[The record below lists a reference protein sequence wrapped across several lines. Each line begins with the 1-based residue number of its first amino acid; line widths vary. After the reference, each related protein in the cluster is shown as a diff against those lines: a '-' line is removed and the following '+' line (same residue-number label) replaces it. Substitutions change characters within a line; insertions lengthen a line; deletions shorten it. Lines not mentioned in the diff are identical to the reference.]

1 MDLWAGSSRR
11 LQKSVNVQTD
21 FRQLVEDMIR
31 KLSVEE
37 LELFL
42 VQAWMIWTQRNVATN
57 GGTLQDPSQL
67 VKRASVFWDEFR
79 ASQEQLAVPNPIE
92 RESRW
97 VPPPG
102 NCFKLNFDATIFQ
115 DLQASGFGA
124 IIRNGSGDVM
134 ASISA
139 RGPPVI
145 DSEEAEILACRK
157 ALEFAVD
164 AGFRDLIV
172 EGDNKV
178 VMTSITSIHTT
189 SSRLEHL
196 YGDVNC
202 IAAGI
207 DNLTVNCVPRT
218 ANTVAHALARYARN
232 VEDELVWVEE
242 SPLPAFEALYPD
254 SS

>member
-1 MDLWAGSSRR
+1 M
-11 LQKSVNVQTD
+11 
-21 FRQLVEDMIR
+21 
-31 KLSVEE
+31 
-37 LELFL
+37 
-42 VQAWMIWTQRNVATN
+42 
-57 GGTLQDPSQL
+57 QDPSQL

-79 ASQEQLAVPNPIE
+79 ASQEQLAVPNPVE
-92 RESRW
+92 RGSRW

-102 NCFKLNFDATIFQ
+102 NCFKLNFDVAIFQ
-115 DLQASGFGA
+115 ALQASGFGA

-145 DSEEAEILACRK
+145 DSEEAEILACRN

-164 AGFRDLIV
+164 ARFRDLIV
-172 EGDNKV
+172 ERDNKV
-178 VMTSITSIHTT
+178 VMTSITNTHTT
-189 SSRLEHL
+189 SSRLGHL

-207 DNLTVNCVPRT
+207 GNLTVSCVPRT

-232 VEDELVWVEE
+232 IEDELVWLEE
-242 SPLPAFEALYPD
+242 SPPPAFEALYFD

>member
-1 MDLWAGSSRR
+1 M
-11 LQKSVNVQTD
+11 NVQTD

-31 KLSVEE
+31 KLPVEE
-37 LELFL
+37 IELFL

-57 GGTLQDPSQL
+57 EGTLQDPSQL
-67 VKRASVFWDEFR
+67 VKRASIFSDEFK
-79 ASQEQLAVPNPIE
+79 AFQEQLVVPNPVE
-92 RESRW
+92 RGSRW
-97 VPPPG
+97 VPPPV
-102 NCFKLNFDATIFQ
+102 NCFKLNFDAAIFE

-134 ASISA
+134 ASIST

-145 DSEEAEILACRK
+145 DSEDAEILACRK

-178 VMTSITSIHTT
+178 VMTSITNTHTT
-189 SSRLEHL
+189 SSRLGHL

-202 IAAGI
+202 INEIIG
-207 DNLTVNCVPRT
+207 
-218 ANTVAHALARYARN
+218 
-232 VEDELVWVEE
+232 
-242 SPLPAFEALYPD
+242 
-254 SS
+254 